1 VAEVKVG
8 CPRFGKPTS
17 TTSKLKRLA
26 SHNMEKQWGGCIYL
40 VDQIL
45 QKLNVITFTE
55 IHKKFDFDVGII
67 N

>member
-1 VAEVKVG
+1 
-8 CPRFGKPTS
+8 
-17 TTSKLKRLA
+17 
-26 SHNMEKQWGGCIYL
+26 MEKQWGGCIYL